1 MEKTIMTTYSLN
13 FDIGARRSGKTY
25 RLIKN
30 VIRHICKE
38 SSWMGGEGM
47 PTSTNY
53 NNKAIIVTSNRESA
67 KSIKN
72 RLEPFINLFPDQIE
86 ILIIANKDQLRGKS
100 GKRFYDE
107 YKLCQY
113 VEWRNG
119 DYYSG
124 TEE

>member
-1 MEKTIMTTYSLN
+1 M
-13 FDIGARRSGKTY
+13 KTY
-25 RLIKN
+25 RLDFDLGPRQSGKTHRLIQN
-30 VIRHICKE
+30 VVRHICKE

-53 NNKAIIVTSNRESA
+53 NHRAIIVTSNRESA

-72 RLEPFINLFPDQIE
+72 KLEPFINLFPDQIE
-86 ILIIANKDQLRGKS
+86 ILISVNKDQFRGKS

-113 VEWRNG
+113 VEWRDG
-119 DYYSG
+119 DYYNG
-124 TEE
+124 LEE